1 MKKNFKILS
10 LAVIAMLTAAAC
22 NNNAAEVEAI
32 DTVIPVDT
40 MIVDSIVA
48 DTMVVEEP
56 VAQEPVKTA
65 KKAPKKKE
73 TVVEKKSNDRPVNI
87 EVNKGKIK
95 VRTEENTSNLQ
106 KSEKEAK
113 ETDRPIE
120 IKTNKKIGNRPV
132 NVTVKE

>member
-65 KKAPKKKE
+65 SASR
-73 TVVEKKSNDRPVNI
+73 TASCITSVFRP
-87 EVNKGKIK
+87 GY
-95 VRTEENTSNLQ
+95 
-106 KSEKEAK
+106 
-113 ETDRPIE
+113 
-120 IKTNKKIGNRPV
+120 
-132 NVTVKE
+132 

>member
-1 MKKNFKILS
+1 
-10 LAVIAMLTAAAC
+10 MLTAAAC

-48 DTMVVEEP
+48 DTMEP